1 MFKKLVV
8 LALFMLA
15 LWKVVLPFMNRKAI
29 EAELDDYKSD
39 KDTGDQL
46 SAGDPKG
53 TGSLENP
60 SAEAHE
66 TPLDLAGKTTRK
78 ETAEATHLAETE
90 STGADA
96 PATKSPAAKL
106 TDTKSSD
113 TKLPEME
120 PPSKEAQT
128 KDTHQPVQDANA
140 SETQGAAPET
150 NQSYPETAPTDTPAT
165 QESEAQTADSSAPA
179 DPGKIDVNTAGPADL
194 LTIPGVGADLSQ
206 KILNE
211 REKNGPFNQTEDLL
225 RVPGIG
231 EKKLEQMKSS
241 LLN

>member
-29 EAELDDYKSD
+29 DAELNDYKNE
-39 KDTGDQL
+39 KDTGDHL
-46 SAGDPKG
+46 STGDHKG
-53 TGSLENP
+53 TGSLVNP
-60 SAEAHE
+60 PAEAHE
-66 TPLDLAGKTTRK
+66 TPLDLAGKTKRK

-90 STGADA
+90 SSGADA
-96 PATKSPAAKL
+96 PATKSPATKSPE
-106 TDTKSSD
+106 TKSSE
-113 TKLPEME
+113 LR
-120 PPSKEAQT
+120 SKEAQT
-128 KDTHQPVQDANA
+128 KDTNQPVQDTNA
-140 SETQGAAPET
+140 SETLGAAPET
-150 NQSYPETAPTDTPAT
+150 NQSYQEAAPSDTPAT
-165 QESEAQTADSSAPA
+165 QESEVQSADSSAPA

-211 REKNGPFNQTEDLL
+211 REKNGPFNHTEDLL

-231 EKKLEQMKSS
+231 EKKLEQMKPS